1 MLTRSYCVT
10 KCLRDHTASN
20 KQVPFIRNL
29 KYDPFLPLYN
39 RPLLNIQ
46 FAMPIT
52 WTCVRWLSRY
62 GGVYTV
68 LIILIRIRIKKKEQI
83 CPKLPCAFV
92 LQCLIQLIAW
102 FALLILSDTVYR
114 LLQLCALIH
123 SNLVSCSFTNLISYW
138 TKVVTSSPWHLNK
151 EKTRSQVLQSVTSFE
166 TGTYYFWFV

>member
-1 MLTRSYCVT
+1 MTL
-10 KCLRDHTASN
+10 
-20 KQVPFIRNL
+20 
-29 KYDPFLPLYN
+29 FLPLYN

-102 FALLILSDTVYR
+102 FALLILSDNVYR

-138 TKVVTSSPWHLNK
+138 TKVVTNSPWHLNK
-151 EKTRSQVLQSVTSFE
+151 GKNPQSGLAICHKLWNRNLLFFGLFSLKYVHLTSARHGQTSRVFQ
-166 TGTYYFWFV
+166 

>member
-1 MLTRSYCVT
+1 M
-10 KCLRDHTASN
+10 
-20 KQVPFIRNL
+20 
-29 KYDPFLPLYN
+29 PLYN

-138 TKVVTSSPWHLNK
+138 TKVVTNSPWHLNK
-151 EKTRSQVLQSVTSFE
+151 EKTRSQVLQSLTSFE
-166 TGTYYFWFV
+166 TGTYYFLVCLA